1 MGKTHGVASEIAPM
15 VMASHKK
22 GRKPLD
28 RASATS
34 AAVPAIAR
42 GGSGVT
48 AGCEAGVGADAP
60 ASGGDA
66 GFDTDLVSG
75 AEVEGASAPLP
86 GCPAAPDDTFIFT
99 GIGTLAG
106 GRQSVSLHAMYT
118 T

>member
-1 MGKTHGVASEIAPM
+1 M

-22 GRKPLD
+22 GRNPLD

-42 GGSGVT
+42 AGSGFA
-48 AGCEAGVGADAP
+48 AGWEAEMGADEP
-60 ASGGDA
+60 ASGGTA
-66 GFDTDLVSG
+66 GFAADSVSG
-75 AEVEGASAPLP
+75 AEVGAGQRLCQVAP
-86 GCPAAPDDTFIFT
+86 AVPDDTFIFT
-99 GIGTLAG
+99 GMGTLAG

>member
-1 MGKTHGVASEIAPM
+1 MGKTHGVANETAPM

-34 AAVPAIAR
+34 AAVPAMAR
-42 GGSGVT
+42 TGSEVAGDGEAEGG
-48 AGCEAGVGADAP
+48 GADP
-60 ASGGDA
+60 ALTGAA
-66 GFDTDLVSG
+66 GFDADSGSG
-75 AEVEGASAPLP
+75 AEVEGEPALFAAALP
-86 GCPAAPDDTFIFT
+86 GDTFIFK
-99 GIGTLAG
+99 GMGTLAG